1 MKKLV
6 ENYTFDPATNTVTFT
21 DYSTIDLERV
31 LIINDT
37 TRGTVIFNFA
47 CPGMTGSVSTNI
59 LTLSYDVSGFAATDK
74 LLIYY
79 EDGIQ
84 ESTVVDLIET
94 MRYLIKSLAVIG
106 NAQGVAAD
114 IRVTPVSVPTV
125 ASVTTLT
132 NFQQVNGIASSFL
145 LTLLQDISAINSN
158 INNVAR

>member
-6 ENYTFDPATNTVTFT
+6 ENYIFDPTTKTVTFT
-21 DYSTIDLERV
+21 DYATIDLERV

-47 CPGMTGSVSTNI
+47 CPGMTGSVSSNI

-94 MRYLIKSLAVIG
+94 MRYLINALSVIMTV
-106 NAQGVAAD
+106 QGVAAD
-114 IRVTPVSVPTV
+114 LRVTPLSLPTLGTC
-125 ASVTTLT
+125 TTL
-132 NFQQVNGIASSFL
+132 NQIAGITAIDIP
-145 LTLLQDISAINSN
+145 TAIQDINAVNSN